1 MAIYSIGDRAP
12 ALAPTAWVAPG
23 ATVLGRVVL
32 GDGVGVWFG
41 AVLRGDVM
49 PIRIGA
55 RTNIQDGAVVH
66 VTGGEA
72 KTTVGDDVTVGHLAL
87 LHGCTVQDGVLVGM
101 GSVILDGAVIG
112 AESTVAAGSLV
123 VPGTIIPPR
132 SMAMGR
138 PAKVVRALTD
148 ADLERSRT
156 AARLYVGYAK
166 DFRAK
171 LRRVD

>member
-1 MAIYSIGDRAP
+1 MTVYALGELVPLLGPGAYVAETATVIGD
-12 ALAPTAWVAPG
+12 
-23 ATVLGRVVL
+23 VVL
-32 GDGVGVWFG
+32 GEDASVWFG
-41 AVLRGDVM
+41 ADLRGDVM

-87 LHGCTVQDGVLVGM
+87 LHGCTVHDGVLVGM

-148 ADLERSRT
+148 ADLERTRA
-156 AARLYVGYAK
+156 AARLDVGYAK